1 MFILKSLTNDDAQ
14 CICNVQVFDELK
26 DAMEKMHEEYDSVRE
41 SYGIPSGK
49 ESVAETATIYD
60 GNAERFAE
68 VNSGINS
75 YSWEILEFK
84 NYIPRYGVRRMEN
97 STDPDDIY
105 RIWDNVLSKHCV
117 DCNGSALAFPE
128 KWQAQEF
135 IDNYINKIFS

>member
-14 CICNVQVFDELK
+14 CVCNVQVFDELK
-26 DAMEKMHEEYDSVRE
+26 DATKKMHEQYDSVRE
-41 SYGIPSGK
+41 SYDIPSGK
-49 ESVAETATIYD
+49 ESVNETATIS
-60 GNAERFAE
+60 EWFAE
-68 VNSGINS
+68 VNFGINS

-97 STDPDDIY
+97 STDPGDIY
-105 RIWDNVLSKHCV
+105 RIWDNVLGKPCV